1 MQEQDKGRMEAM
13 EECTIENPVRFID
26 LLSTMKHNK
35 FGNTPRPEKAELLFI
50 SAIQLIDQLK
60 WELAE
65 QKLIQSLAEAKRSRN
80 TEGSAISA
88 FTLGWV
94 QLHLAGAGDRAIGN
108 YTESLALWEGLHSPT
123 SKKLV
128 PLLED
133 IARVCQ
139 RYGKNS
145 EAERF
150 ATRAKNLRAA

>member
-1 MQEQDKGRMEAM
+1 MEEM
-13 EECTIENPVRFID
+13 EECTIDNPVRFVD
-26 LLSTMKHNK
+26 LLSKLKHNK

-50 SAIQLIDQLK
+50 AAIQLIDQLK

-65 QKLIQSLAEAKRSRN
+65 QKLMLSLSEAKRSHN
-80 TEGSAISA
+80 VEGAAISA

-94 QLHLAGAGDRAIGN
+94 QLHLSGAGDRAIGH

-128 PLLED
+128 PLIED
-133 IARVCQ
+133 IARVCR
-139 RYGKNS
+139 RYGKTS

-150 ATRAKNLRAA
+150 ETRAKNLRETGDP